1 MRDWGILDSNSKFK
15 KYILYSLLFHAVVFA
30 VFLILAA
37 YAPIRKIPE
46 TKITMVR
53 LTPKLGTPSGSPTA
67 PPGIPAPPK
76 EKPPVPQP
84 EPKAPVKEAPPPPKV
99 TEQPKPKPKPP
110 SAKKKPASQVR
121 ISQPKPPVKTKKVEK
136 PDETEMANALRNID
150 EQLQQ
155 REEELKA
162 PAAGSPGTTTPGVP
176 AQGSPAGS
184 VEARDPGYARYQSR
198 VRSKIMRNWVKT
210 HATSG
215 TERLSAQIRVRI
227 NASGAVISKTFSK
240 RSGDAA
246 FDASAMRAVE
256 RASPLPS
263 PPPGVKAEALREGFV
278 VHFRARVVGS

>member
-1 MRDWGILDSNSKFK
+1 MRDWGILDPNSKFK
-15 KYILYSLLFHAVVFA
+15 KYILYSLLFHAVIFA

-53 LTPKLGTPSGSPTA
+53 LAPKLGTPTGSPTA
-67 PPGIPAPPK
+67 PPGIPTPPK
-76 EKPPVPQP
+76 EKPPQPQV
-84 EPKAPVKEAPPPPKV
+84 ETKAPVKMAPPPPKV
-99 TEQPKPKPKPP
+99 TEQAKPKAKPQP
-110 SAKKKPASQVR
+110 VKKKPASQVK
-121 ISQPKPPVKTKKVEK
+121 ISQPQPKVRTKKVEK
-136 PDETEMANALRNID
+136 PDEAEMANALKNID

-155 REEELKA
+155 RDEEMRA
-162 PAAGSPGTTTPGVP
+162 PAAGSPGTTTSGVP
-176 AQGSPAGS
+176 ALGSPTGS
-184 VEARDPGYARYQSR
+184 VEARDPGYAQYQSR
-198 VRSKIMRNWVKT
+198 VRSKIMSNWVKT
-210 HATSG
+210 HTTSG
-215 TERLSAQIRVRI
+215 TTRLSAQIRVRI